1 MHCQLCNVA
10 SLLKTIWFRII
21 VTTSNDLNLS
31 RGIPDLRAMGSS
43 DNGIG
48 SENRSATEVEVV
60 ALSPQT
66 HLPGDTVRNRLLA
79 TDNRIP
85 WPGKGKGGSHKSK
98 GKAGKGQ
105 HHASCTSSLL

>member
-1 MHCQLCNVA
+1 MNEDHDDDDGV
-10 SLLKTIWFRII
+10 THII

-31 RGIPDLRAMGSS
+31 RGIPDLRAMGSWSRFGNDDSNCLIMMMMMMISMTQTS

-66 HLPGDTVRNRLLA
+66 HLKF
-79 TDNRIP
+79 I
-85 WPGKGKGGSHKSK
+85 
-98 GKAGKGQ
+98 
-105 HHASCTSSLL
+105 